1 MTATAAKNAAWEPVG
16 GEAALQTGLQLPQ
29 PASSQVGFGQLVT
42 ISPATGYAALN
53 DGATPN
59 QKGGGHGYPGY
70 KTSSD
75 PTAGNSCVLLWQGQS
90 RGTPASTA
98 AGDGFTNADIGAPY
112 FVADENTP
120 GKLSN
125 RSGNNRSMHGVFIGL
140 FQGLPMLFGGVI
152 GWLVARGAHI
162 ADNESGGTVAYA
174 VDASASTDLGT
185 ATDPLLIPRKKTH
198 GRIGSIEIIPSADL
212 AASGATDKRVI
223 TIYKID
229 TLTNTVSAVV
239 GTFTTATQALAKRVP
254 TQFTLTATSALL
266 DLLETDVL
274 GYASIHSNSG
284 AVVPQ
289 SIIRVNM
296 KVQ

>member
-1 MTATAAKNAAWEPVG
+1 MVTAAKNAAWEPVG
-16 GEAALQTGLQLPQ
+16 NEAALQASLQLRQ
-29 PASSQVGFGQLVT
+29 PASSQIGQGQLAT
-42 ISPATGYAALN
+42 ASPTTGYASLN

-59 QKGGGHGYPGY
+59 QKGVGHGQMAV

-75 PTAGNSCVLLWQGQS
+75 STAGASVAWLWQGQS
-90 RGTPASTA
+90 RNTPASTA
-98 AGDGFTNADIGAPY
+98 TGDGFTDADIGAPY
-112 FVADENTP
+112 FVADENTA

-125 RSGNNRSMHGVFIGL
+125 RAGSNRSMHGIFLGL
-140 FQGLPMLFGGVI
+140 FNNLPMFWSGVI
-152 GWLVARGAHI
+152 AWLVARTTHI

-174 VDASASTDLGT
+174 ADATASTDQGS
-185 ATDPLLIPRKKTH
+185 ATDPILIPRKKTH

-212 AASGATDKRVI
+212 AATGNTDKRVI

-229 TLTNTVSAVV
+229 TLTNAVSAVI
-239 GTFTTATQALAKRVP
+239 GTFTTATQALAKRTP
-254 TQFTLTATSALL
+254 TQFTLTGTSALL

-274 GYASIHSNSG
+274 GYASLHSNSG

-289 SIIRVNM
+289 SIVRVNM